1 MASWRCLSYP
11 MYVLLLISKYL
22 RRKLAPLFA
31 CLAVVLCTAMVIIVM
46 SVMGGFLEMLRASA
60 HRLSGDVIV
69 RAGSITG
76 FEGYEDLIDRL
87 EALPEV
93 AVATPVIDVPGL
105 VKIGRSSIPIAQ
117 VVGIEPGGYDAVVG
131 YAETMY
137 WGDEHRVAEFEH
149 RFGPLVEQ
157 DEAVRA
163 QRDRMGQMGF
173 DRFGAELAVPE
184 LWRQWPQ
191 ERRAVSGAIVPG
203 IEVSPRNGRDE
214 QGAYDFRYS
223 LAREGD
229 RVILTVLPLTRSG
242 GLLEPETRS
251 FATVNEFKS
260 GLYEVDANR
269 VYVPLGVLQG
279 MLGMDEG
286 VAVDEEG
293 MPTGE
298 VIPARVTEVL
308 VRSAEGV
315 SLAAAAEAV
324 RAAVNGWEL
333 DRGTSVFVWTWEQ
346 KHGVLLSAVEN
357 ERGLV
362 TFLFA
367 VISVVAVVMVA
378 TTFYMIV
385 LEKTRDIG
393 TLRAIGASASGIALV
408 FLGYGL
414 AVGIIGA
421 GLGSALATLVV
432 TNLNGIQELLVALFG
447 WRMWNPQTYY
457 FDRIPDRVA
466 VWDMAWVAA
475 GAVVSSVAGALI
487 PAVLAARQ
495 DPVETLR
502 YE

>member
-1 MASWRCLSYP
+1 

-31 CLAVVLCTAMVIIVM
+31 CLAVVLCTMMVIVVM

-76 FEGYEDLIDRL
+76 FEQYEDLIDRL

-105 VKIGRSSIPIAQ
+105 VKIGTSSIPVAQ

-131 YAETMY
+131 YAGTMY
-137 WGDEHRVAEFEH
+137 WQDHHRVAAH
-149 RFGPLVEQ
+149 DRAFGPASEQ
-157 DEAVRA
+157 SPEALEAREQIA
-163 QRDRMGQMGF
+163 NGAF
-173 DRFGAELAVPE
+173 ERFGAELAVPE
-184 LWRQWPQ
+184 VWRQRPD

-203 IEVSPRNGRDE
+203 IEVSPYNGRDA
-214 QGAYDFRYS
+214 QGQYDFRHT
-223 LAREGD
+223 LARYGD
-229 RVILTVLPLTRSG
+229 RVVLTVLPLTRAG
-242 GLLEPETRS
+242 GLLEPETRA
-251 FATVNEFKS
+251 FAAVNEFKS

-269 VYVPLGVLQG
+269 VYVPLAVLQE

-286 VAVDEEG
+286 IAVDEEG
-293 MPTGE
+293 MPTGG

-308 VRSAEGV
+308 VKSADGV
-315 SLAAAAEAV
+315 TLDAVSAAV
-324 RAAVNGWEL
+324 RAAVNAWEV
-333 DRGTSVFVWTWEQ
+333 DHDTSVFTMTWEQ
-346 KHGVLLSAVEN
+346 RHGVLLNAVEN

-367 VISVVAVVMVA
+367 VISIVAVVMVA

-421 GLGSALATLVV
+421 GVGSGLAALIV
-432 TNLNGIQELLVALFG
+432 TNLNGIQELLDAVFG

-466 VWDMAWVAA
+466 FNDLLWVSV

-487 PAVLAARQ
+487 PAILAARQ

>member
-1 MASWRCLSYP
+1 

-46 SVMGGFLEMLRASA
+46 SVMGGFLEMLRDSA

-69 RAGSITG
+69 QAGSITG
-76 FEGYEDLIDRL
+76 FEHYEDLIDRL
-87 EALPEV
+87 EATGEV
-93 AVATPVIDVPGL
+93 DVATPVIDVPGL
-105 VKIGRSSIPIAQ
+105 VKIRSRSIPVAQ

-137 WGDEHRVAEFEH
+137 WSDDHRLAAHDRAYGPVDEQSDAAREARDHIA
-149 RFGPLVEQ
+149 EQ
-157 DEAVRA
+157 DFQQYGR
-163 QRDRMGQMGF
+163 
-173 DRFGAELAVPE
+173 ELTVPP
-184 LWRQWPQ
+184 LWRQRPEEDQ
-191 ERRAVSGAIVPG
+191 PVAGAIVPG
-203 IEVSPRNGRDE
+203 IEVSPYNARDGMGE
-214 QGAYDFRYS
+214 YAFSGS
-223 LAREGD
+223 LVYWGD
-229 RVILTVLPLTRSG
+229 RVVLTVLPLTQAG
-242 GLLEPETRS
+242 GLLEPQTRA
-251 FATVNEFKS
+251 FAAVNEFKS

-269 VYVPLGVLQG
+269 VYVPLDLLQQ
-279 MLGMDEG
+279 MLGMDPAME
-286 VAVDEEG
+286 VDADG
-293 MPTGE
+293 LPTGNT
-298 VIPARVTEVL
+298 VPARVTEVL
-308 VRSAEGV
+308 IKGVDGVPLAE
-315 SLAAAAEAV
+315 LKDAV
-324 RAAVNGWEL
+324 DATVAQWEQAH
-333 DRGTSVFVWTWEQ
+333 GTSVFTMTWEQ
-346 KHGVLLSAVEN
+346 RHGVLLSAVEN

-393 TLRAIGASASGIALV
+393 TLRAIGASATGIAGV

-414 AVGIIGA
+414 AVGLIGA
-421 GLGSALATLVV
+421 GVGTLIAYGVV
-432 TNLNGIQELLVALFG
+432 TNLNGIQEVLDAVFG

-466 VWDMAWVAA
+466 WIDVTGVAV
-475 GAVVSSVAGALI
+475 GAILSSVAGALI
-487 PAVLAARQ
+487 PAILAARQ